1 MAGLRGVG
9 MKIRI
14 INPLMKVFPDQELE
28 AEEYLRGSALAEE
41 YFDLQVAYFSE
52 YTQTQLSL
60 DIETDLRYVSRGAVG
75 YAVSE
80 MPGYP
85 DHDPYVLRDV
95 PGIYPD
101 PIYEVTGVG
110 DIEAV
115 GGQWRSVYVTL
126 KAGLEETGE
135 HDIRFHIRDSGG
147 EELASS
153 EFRLK
158 IIGKALPR
166 QKTLHTEWFYFDC
179 LATAYRTEVFSP
191 RHWEILENYI
201 QNYAEHGMNM
211 VLTPLFTPPLET
223 AVGGERPTVQLVD
236 VEVEAGNWR
245 FGFDRL
251 VRWFGLCRKYGVEYF
266 EFSHLYIQWGAAHA
280 PKVIARIDGE
290 ERRIFGWETDAGGSE
305 YREFLSLFIPELIA
319 VVEREGLKDK
329 CYFHI
334 SDEPYEEVY
343 DAYKDASRMLKTL
356 TGDYPV
362 MDALSE
368 YRFYGERLLDEP
380 VVASDRIQDFI
391 DKGAKPLW
399 VYYCCAQMGE
409 VSNRSFNMPGART
422 RIIGAQM
429 YKFGIKGFLH
439 WGYNHW
445 YSGRSVN
452 QQINPYLVSDAG
464 HAFPSGDAF
473 LVYPHPYGEPV
484 AVNSLRI
491 KYMRQAMQD
500 IRAMELLESYI
511 GKESVLRLLEEDSV
525 PMDFRHYERG
535 DDWIL
540 KMRERING
548 VLDAWN

>member
-1 MAGLRGVG
+1 
-9 MKIRI
+9 MKMRI
-14 INPLMKVFPDQELE
+14 VSPLIKIFPDQELE
-28 AEEYLRGSALAEE
+28 AEEYTYASALAGE
-41 YFDLQVAYFSE
+41 YFDLQIAYFSE
-52 YTQTQLSL
+52 YTQMNLSL
-60 DIETDLRYVSRGAVG
+60 EIKCGLLDVSIGAVG

-101 PIYEVTGVG
+101 PIHEVTGSK

-115 GGQWRSVYVTL
+115 GGQWRSLYVTL
-126 KAGLEETGE
+126 KAGVEDAGE
-135 HDIRFHIRDSGG
+135 HRIRFVLRDSEG
-147 EELASS
+147 EEAANA
-153 EFRLK
+153 EFCLEV
-158 IIGKALPR
+158 IGKTLPK

-179 LATAYRTEVFSP
+179 LATVYHTEVFSS
-191 RHWEILENYI
+191 RHWEILENFI
-201 QNYAEHGMNM
+201 KNYAEHGMNM

-236 VEVEAGNWR
+236 VEVNEGSWK

-251 VRWFGLCRKYGVEYF
+251 IRWFRLCRKYGVEYF
-266 EFSHLYIQWGAAHA
+266 EFSHLYTQWGAANA
-280 PKVIARIDGE
+280 PKIVAWVDGVE
-290 ERRIFGWETDAGGSE
+290 KRIFGWETDANGRE
-305 YREFLSLFIPELIA
+305 YREFLSRFVPQLIC
-319 VVEREGLKDK
+319 VVEREGLKGK
-329 CYFHI
+329 CWFHI
-334 SDEPYEEVY
+334 SDEPFEAVY
-343 DAYKDASRMLKTL
+343 DAYRNASRMLKTL
-356 TGDYPV
+356 TGDYPI

-368 YRFYGERLLDEP
+368 YRFYEERLLDEP
-380 VVASDRIQDFI
+380 VVASDQIHNFI
-391 DKGAKPLW
+391 EKGAERLW
-399 VYYCCAQMGE
+399 VYYCCAQMCE

-445 YSGRSVN
+445 YSGGSIN
-452 QQINPYLVSDAG
+452 QKINPYLVSDAG

-473 LVYPHPYGEPV
+473 LVYPHPWGEPV

-500 IRAMELLESYI
+500 IRALELLESYV
-511 GKESVLRLLEEDSV
+511 GKEQVLKLLEEDSA
-525 PMDFRHYERG
+525 PMDFKHYERG

-540 KMRERING
+540 RMRERING
-548 VLDAWN
+548 VLKTC